1 MGDTNRV
8 LRHLQNKKEV
18 EAIVLL
24 ARYLQD
30 LGKSYRI
37 ITPYDAQRSELERAL
52 QDEDLNWH
60 DKCFNVDSFQGH
72 FLVLTH
78 PEVFITD
85 TEFQATKTTS
95 LSSPWSAPKSPDS

>member
-1 MGDTNRV
+1 MGNTNRV
-8 LRHLQNKKEV
+8 LHRLQNKKEV
-18 EAIVLL
+18 EAIVPL

-30 LGKSYRI
+30 MGKSYRI

-72 FLVLTH
+72 FL
-78 PEVFITD
+78 
-85 TEFQATKTTS
+85 S
-95 LSSPWSAPKSPDS
+95 